1 MQKHKFL
8 NIPFIP
14 YDKNLVSRARE
25 LRKETTEAEKL
36 FWEKILEN
44 KKLANFK
51 FTRQKPLDHF
61 IVDFYCSSLS
71 LIIEIDGEVHDFQ
84 KERDRERDYLLEQ
97 KFGLKIIRYTN
108 KKILDN
114 IEKVTDDLIRRIQN
128 ATPLHLPLS
137 GEKRNAEIQNT
148 TPP

>member
-25 LRKETTEAEKL
+25 LRKETTEAENL
-36 FWEKILEN
+36 FWNKVLKN
-44 KKLANFK
+44 KKLVDFK

-61 IVDFYCSSLS
+61 IVDFYCAKLG
-71 LIIEIDGEVHDFQ
+71 LIIEIDGEIHNFQ
-84 KERDRERDYLLEQ
+84 KDRDMERDNILKQ

-108 KKILDN
+108 EEILN
-114 IEKVTDDLIRRIQN
+114 NVEKVTEDLVTR
-128 ATPLHLPLS
+128 
-137 GEKRNAEIQNT
+137 IQNT

>member
-114 IEKVTDDLIRRIQN
+114 IEKVT
-128 ATPLHLPLS
+128 
-137 GEKRNAEIQNT
+137 
-148 TPP
+148 